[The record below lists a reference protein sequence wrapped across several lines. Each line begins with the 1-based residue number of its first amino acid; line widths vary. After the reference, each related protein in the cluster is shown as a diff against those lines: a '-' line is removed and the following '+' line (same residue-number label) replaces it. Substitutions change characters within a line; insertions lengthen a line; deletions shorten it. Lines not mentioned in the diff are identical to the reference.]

1 MRKANYVLLFCLAGI
16 TGIFCTSFYAISF
29 FYIYLLFLA
38 AILLAVFYFFSVEKK
53 QALIIGAIFLLGFCL
68 GAWRFYLSL
77 PGANSVLTL
86 SESQFNVQANIHQ
99 APLSKLNKQTF
110 VVDQIIIGE
119 KKYSGKILVTTD
131 LYPEY
136 KINQRLKLICNL
148 KTPGQIEDFDYGKYL
163 ANQGIYKLCYYP
175 HIYIQTDEPQYFWL
189 TKVGVFF
196 AQARTA
202 GIRLVNDFVPSPI
215 AGLLSAMLLGDRSEL
230 DQNLLDKFSQAGVV
244 HVISISGTHITL
256 LSGIIFFILL
266 FLGFSRAKSFWLITL
281 FLFFYLLLIGF
292 NAPAIRSAVMGL
304 IMLYGLKEGRLSAAG
319 RAVIIAA
326 WFLLLLN
333 PRLLVFDVGFE
344 LSFLSTLGLVYFSP
358 YISFGLKKI
367 LPWSGI
373 RSVTAMTLAAQ
384 IATWPLVSYYF
395 GLISVIAPIANLLIL
410 SVPAV
415 TIFMVSGIFFL
426 IVATCGLGGPFVFL
440 CVLPIWLTGNYLIKI
455 SFWCVQ
461 IPFGYF
467 YFSKFGWGWM
477 LFCYAIIIIL
487 FWQIK
492 NRTTLDE

>member
-16 TGIFCTSFYAISF
+16 TGIFFTSFYAISF
-29 FYIYLLFLA
+29 FYVYLLFLA
-38 AILLAVFYFFSVEKK
+38 AILLAVFYFLSVEKK
-53 QALIIGAIFLLGFCL
+53 QALIISAIFLLGFGL
-68 GAWRFYLSL
+68 SVWRFYLSL
-77 PGANSVLTL
+77 PGTNSVLIL
-86 SESQFNVQANIHQ
+86 NESQFNVQGHIQQ

-110 VVDQIIIGE
+110 VIDQIVIGG

-136 KINQRLKLICNL
+136 KINQRLKFSCTL

-175 HIYIQTDEPQYFWL
+175 RIEILASESNWL
-189 TKVGVFF
+189 TNMTGFF
-196 AQARTA
+196 AQTRTA
-202 GIRLVNDFVPSPI
+202 EVKLVNDFVPSPI

-230 DQNLLDKFSQAGVV
+230 DQGLLDKFSQAGVV

-266 FLGFSRAKSFWLITL
+266 FLGFSRAKSFWFITL
-281 FLFFYLLLIGF
+281 FLFFYLWLIGF

-304 IMLYGLKEGRLSAAG
+304 IMLYGLKEGRLSSAG

-358 YISFGLKKI
+358 YISTVSKKI

-395 GLISVIAPIANLLIL
+395 GLISLVAPVSNLLIL

-415 TIFMVSGIFFL
+415 TIFMVSGIIFL
-426 IVATCGLGGPFVFL
+426 VLATCGLGGSFIFL
-440 CVLPIWLTGNYLIKI
+440 CVLPIWLTGSYIIKI
-455 SFWCVQ
+455 SFWCAQ
-461 IPFGYF
+461 IPFSYF

-477 LFCYAIIIIL
+477 LFCYAIIMLL
-487 FWQIK
+487 FWQVK
-492 NRTTLDE
+492 NKITLDE

>member
-16 TGIFCTSFYAISF
+16 TGIFCGSFYAVSF
-29 FYIYLLFLA
+29 FYVFLIFLA
-38 AILLAVFYFFSVEKK
+38 ATLLAVFYFLSVDKN
-53 QALIIGAIFLLGFCL
+53 QALIMSALFLAGFGL
-68 GAWRFYLSL
+68 GAWRLFLALPGFNNVLSL
-77 PGANSVLTL
+77 T
-86 SESQFNVQANIHQ
+86 ESQFYVQGNIHQ

-119 KKYSGKILVTTD
+119 KEYSGKILVTTD

-136 KINQRLKLICNL
+136 KINQRLKFSCTL

-175 HIYIQTDEPQYFWL
+175 HIEILASESKFFRL
-189 TKVGVFF
+189 TNMTRFF

-202 GIRLVNDFVPSPI
+202 EVKLVNDFVPSPI

-230 DQNLLDKFSQAGVV
+230 DQSLLDKFSQAGVV

-266 FLGFSRAKSFWLITL
+266 FLGFSRVKSFWLITL

-304 IMLYGLKEGRLSAAG
+304 IMLYGLKEGRLSSAG

-358 YISFGLKKI
+358 YISTMSKKI

-395 GLISVIAPIANLLIL
+395 GLISLVAPVSNLLIL

-415 TIFMVSGIFFL
+415 TIFMVSGIIFL
-426 IVATCGLGGPFVFL
+426 VLATCGLGGSFIFL
-440 CVLPIWLTGNYLIKI
+440 CVLPIWLTGSYIIKI
-455 SFWCVQ
+455 SFWCAQ
-461 IPFGYF
+461 IPFSYF

-477 LFCYAIIIIL
+477 LFCYAIIMFL
-487 FWQIK
+487 FWQVK
-492 NRTTLDE
+492 NKIMLD